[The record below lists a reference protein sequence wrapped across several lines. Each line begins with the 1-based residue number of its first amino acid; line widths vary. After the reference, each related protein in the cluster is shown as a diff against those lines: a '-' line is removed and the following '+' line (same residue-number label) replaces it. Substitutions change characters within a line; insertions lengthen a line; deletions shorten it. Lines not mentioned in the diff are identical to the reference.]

1 MGIRSVEE
9 IWLTYVERTS
19 DSGTNVTRSN
29 AASIVKDV
37 TSRCLL
43 RRPGGRGTDRS
54 AQLSKSSRR
63 SEEEGQETSDSK
75 SHSQS

>member
-1 MGIRSVEE
+1 MGIRSVGE

-37 TSRCLL
+37 TDVALL
-43 RRPGGRGTDRS
+43 RKRSGGPNASRELCRNRS
-54 AQLSKSSRR
+54 SK
-63 SEEEGQETSDSK
+63 EDGCQECFEAHAECK
-75 SHSQS
+75 